1 MRRLLVVLLLVV
13 ATCGLQLLPSLHTAR
28 QTGEA
33 TLARALTPGKIASLE
48 CDKSSTITRGSR
60 FAKEAGIGAV
70 IAMLGRS
77 VFKVSSFGS
86 GKIVSQSQSTSL
98 PVTLVAVLSNLRG
111 GHSVPFNGVDWRYFV
126 AGAICAA
133 YSHGI
138 TTPIDVVKTRM
149 QASPESYDKGF
160 IQAAKDIIFTD
171 GPLFLLSGL
180 WPTTIGYGFEGALK
194 FGLYETLKTIL
205 SKFIPY
211 KLIAFLVASIFA
223 GIVASVVL
231 CPMEETR
238 IKMVTDESWKNEDIM
253 TGIPRLLREGGVLT
267 TFAGL
272 PAMLSKQIPY
282 TISKQVSFDMIAAL
296 FYYLIR
302 VLNIYK
308 SESVIWLISLASAF
322 CTSLVSC
329 IGSQPGDM
337 ILTMTYNSKDGNK
350 GFRTIVKSIYRRHGL
365 KGFFIGLD
373 ARIVHVISIVTS
385 QLMLYDIIKV
395 SMGLGMTGS
404 R

>member
-1 MRRLLVVLLLVV
+1 MKRLLIVALLMAISSGYRFIPVHITSV
-13 ATCGLQLLPSLHTAR
+13 HKRTCTAR
-28 QTGEA
+28 
-33 TLARALTPGKIASLE
+33 IASITYNEHSQVAKRSSSTKFVGMSALMVMFGGYIF
-48 CDKSSTITRGSR
+48 KSSYSSAKIQSSTPLLTI
-60 FAKEAGIGAV
+60 
-70 IAMLGRS
+70 
-77 VFKVSSFGS
+77 
-86 GKIVSQSQSTSL
+86 
-98 PVTLVAVLSNLRG
+98 VAALLHLRG
-111 GHSVPFNGVDWRYFV
+111 GATAAHSVPLNGIDWRYFA

-149 QASPESYDKGF
+149 QTSPESYDKGF
-160 IQAAKDIIFTD
+160 IQAAKDIIFTE
-171 GPLFLLSGL
+171 GPFFLLSGM
-180 WPTTIGYGFEGALK
+180 WPTIIGYGFEGALK
-194 FGLYETLKTIL
+194 FGLYETLKTML

-211 KLIAFLVASIFA
+211 KFIAFLVASIFA
-223 GIVASVVL
+223 GIVASIVL

-238 IKMVTDESWKNEDIM
+238 IKMVTDASWKNEDIM
-253 TGIPRLLREGGVLT
+253 SGIPRLLREGGVMT

-296 FYYLIR
+296 FYYLSR
-302 VLNIYK
+302 VLNISK
-308 SESVIWLISLASAF
+308 SETVIWLISLASAF

-337 ILTMTYNSKDGNK
+337 ILTMTYNNKDNNK
-350 GFRTIVKSIYRRHGL
+350 GIRSIVKSIYRRHGL

-373 ARIVHVISIVTS
+373 ARILHVITIVTS

>member
-1 MRRLLVVLLLVV
+1 MRRLLVAALLVV
-13 ATCGLQLLPSLHTAR
+13 ATCGLQHLPLLRTAR
-28 QTGEA
+28 QTGGA
-33 TLARALTPGKIASLE
+33 ALARALSSTKIASIE
-48 CDKSSTITRGSR
+48 CDKSSIITRGNGFTR
-60 FAKEAGIGAV
+60 GAGIGAV
-70 IAMLGRS
+70 IAMLGGYI
-77 VFKVSSFGS
+77 FKVSRFGS
-86 GKIVSQSQSTSL
+86 GKIVSQSTSL
-98 PVTLVAVLSNLRG
+98 PVTVVAALSNLRG
-111 GHSVPFNGVDWRYFV
+111 GHAVPLNGVDWRYFA

-149 QASPESYDKGF
+149 QTSPESYDKGF

-180 WPTTIGYGFEGALK
+180 WPTTIGYGLEGALK

-205 SKFIPY
+205 TKFIPY
-211 KLIAFLVASIFA
+211 KFIAFLVASIFA
-223 GIVASVVL
+223 GIVASIVL

-253 TGIPRLLREGGVLT
+253 SGIPRLLREGGVLT

-296 FYYLIR
+296 FYYFIR

-308 SESVIWLISLASAF
+308 SETVIWLISLASAF

-337 ILTMTYNSKDGNK
+337 ILTMTYNNKDGNK
-350 GFRTIVKSIYRRHGL
+350 GFRSIVKSIYRRHGL
-365 KGFFIGLD
+365 KGFFLGLD

-404 R
+404 K

>member
-1 MRRLLVVLLLVV
+1 MKRLLIVALLVAISSGYRFIPVHRTSVHKRTYTTRIASITYNEHSQVAKRSSSTKFIGVSALMAMFGGYLFKSSHGSAKIQSSTPLLTIV
-13 ATCGLQLLPSLHTAR
+13 ATLLH
-28 QTGEA
+28 
-33 TLARALTPGKIASLE
+33 
-48 CDKSSTITRGSR
+48 
-60 FAKEAGIGAV
+60 
-70 IAMLGRS
+70 
-77 VFKVSSFGS
+77 
-86 GKIVSQSQSTSL
+86 
-98 PVTLVAVLSNLRG
+98 LRG
-111 GHSVPFNGVDWRYFV
+111 GATAAHSVPLNVIDWRYFA

-149 QASPESYDKGF
+149 QTSPESYDKGF
-160 IQAAKDIIFTD
+160 IQAAKDIIFTE
-171 GPLFLLSGL
+171 GLFFLLSGL
-180 WPTTIGYGFEGALK
+180 WPTIIGYGFEGALK
-194 FGLYETLKTIL
+194 FGLYETLKTML

-211 KLIAFLVASIFA
+211 KFIAFLVASIFA
-223 GIVASVVL
+223 GIVASIVL

-238 IKMVTDESWKNEDIM
+238 IKMVTDASWKNEDIM
-253 TGIPRLLREGGVLT
+253 SGIPRLLREGGVMT

-282 TISKQVSFDMIAAL
+282 TISKQVFFDMIAAL
-296 FYYLIR
+296 FYYLSR
-302 VLNIYK
+302 VLNISK
-308 SESVIWLISLASAF
+308 SETVIWFISLASAF

-337 ILTMTYNSKDGNK
+337 ILTMTYNNKDNNK
-350 GFRTIVKSIYRRHGL
+350 GIRSIVKSIYRRHGL
-365 KGFFIGLD
+365 KGFFLGLD
-373 ARIVHVISIVTS
+373 ARILHVISIVTS